1 MYSNIF
7 VLLLFTLLHYLN
19 IFFIY
24 NKLFTYASRNLPLT
38 IVVIFSVF
46 LGHDDNLKDFYMPG
60 CSVDSDKLRT
70 SVRNIKEVTNFW
82 QQINHPTETTFSQI
96 RCGKNNEIP
105 LYILCYCRCSR
116 EQNINSVLNFN
127 YFIHIVTLP
136 LHPQNL
142 RCSHSI
148 PTGCFPPYNN

>member
-70 SVRNIKEVTNFW
+70 SVRNIKEVTNF
-82 QQINHPTETTFSQI
+82 
-96 RCGKNNEIP
+96 
-105 LYILCYCRCSR
+105 
-116 EQNINSVLNFN
+116 
-127 YFIHIVTLP
+127 
-136 LHPQNL
+136 
-142 RCSHSI
+142 
-148 PTGCFPPYNN
+148 